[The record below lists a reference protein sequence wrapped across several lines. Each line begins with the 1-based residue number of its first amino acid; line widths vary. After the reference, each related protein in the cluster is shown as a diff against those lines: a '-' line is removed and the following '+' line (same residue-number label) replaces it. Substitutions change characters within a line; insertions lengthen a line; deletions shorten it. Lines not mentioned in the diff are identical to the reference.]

1 MSDPFMFGVWGD
13 KPQAPAPIKPV
24 FDGTDP
30 MEVVRSIPAWVP
42 NSPVDAVSRP
52 EWNPRIVIDFAQRAD
67 DRQDRRAPTQ

>member
-13 KPQAPAPIKPV
+13 EPQAPAPIKPV

-42 NSPVDAVSRP
+42 NSPVDAEYV
-52 EWNPRIVIDFAQRAD
+52 EL
-67 DRQDRRAPTQ
+67 